1 MTSANTAAESEIFFH
16 DRMVDRLF
24 LWMIPYWIKP
34 NHITG
39 LRLLL
44 TPLVVLI
51 NFNGNYRVGV
61 PLFLAVAFT
70 DVIDGSLARTRKQIT
85 DLGKLIDPLADKLLI
100 GSMVVLLVF
109 RYLPHWIGWAVI
121 GVELV
126 FIALA
131 TIWRLMGKVGQA
143 NIWGK
148 IKMILQVLA
157 VFLILLALTYEVPVL
172 LTAAAWLFG
181 AAITFALVSLFFH
194 GI

>member
-1 MTSANTAAESEIFFH
+1 MTSNNGAVETEIYLH
-16 DRMVDRLF
+16 DRIMDRF
-24 LWMIPYWIKP
+24 VLWMVPRWIRP
-34 NHITG
+34 NHITVA
-39 LRLLL
+39 RILL
-44 TPLVVLI
+44 TPAVVAV
-51 NFNGNYRVGV
+51 NFFGNYRVGV

-70 DVIDGSLARTRKQIT
+70 DVVDGSLARTRRQIT

-109 RYLPHWIGWAVI
+109 RYLSAWIGWAVI

-126 FIALA
+126 FIVLA
-131 TIWRLMGKVGQA
+131 TFWRLMGRVGQA

-157 VFLILLALTYEVPVL
+157 VFFILLALTFQIPAL